1 MEKLGLYD
9 KNGTYIDE
17 FVLRGEKHT
26 LKDGKFYKVIIL
38 FIINSNDKFL
48 IQKSSNI
55 KGNIFETLGG
65 HVLNGE
71 KTSEAV
77 IREAYEELHLNIMP
91 QELHFFK
98 RYFYKKSIQD
108 VYYIKKTID
117 IKKMVLQFNEVISI
131 ELCRKEKIIKL
142 IEKNQFRKKDI
153 IPFMDL
159 IEFLNV

>member
-9 KNGTYIDE
+9 KNGTYINE
-17 FVLRGEKHT
+17 FVLRNKKHA
-26 LKDGKFYKVIIL
+26 LKDGIFYKVIIL
-38 FIINSNDKFL
+38 FIINDNDKFL

-77 IREAYEELHLNIMP
+77 IREAYEELHLNIIP
-91 QELHFFK
+91 QELCFFK
-98 RYFYKKSIQD
+98 RYFHEKSVQD
-108 VYYIKKTID
+108 VYYIKKVID
-117 IKKMVLQFNEVISI
+117 IKKVIPQLDEVISI
-131 ELCRKEKIIKL
+131 ELCRKEKIIEL
-142 IEKNQFRKKDI
+142 IERNQFRKKDI

-159 IEFLNV
+159 IKFLNI